1 MNRFAENI
9 VQLRQ
14 RFNLKQGEVADRIGI
29 HRKNWSNWENKLSQP
44 SVDGLLKI
52 CLFFGVSL
60 ADLVSGKS
68 EDATLDGHEPEMIN
82 KIVNGGAQN
91 RLAENIAWLRKK
103 EGLKQ
108 AEAAEKVG
116 VKRNT
121 WSNWENEVSEPSIDD
136 MIQISLFFQV
146 SLDTLVLG
154 ELEES
159 KNLDGPSAQSNDRG
173 EDIIMVPLSFRASY
187 LARCVDPEFQS
198 TLPVYR
204 LPHLGHGP
212 FRMFEVADDT
222 MAPAFDVSDLVVG
235 RLLENL
241 SEIQDG
247 QVYVVV
253 TAIDGVMV
261 RRVVSEIHTQGTVS
275 LICDNPNRQV
285 ASTTRV
291 LSSQLRE
298 VWLVVA
304 YISSRIP
311 QPGGFHSRL
320 EEIESRLKFLE
331 NKQQKDRR
339 D

>member
-103 EGLKQ
+103 DGLKQ

-136 MIQISLFFQV
+136 MIQISLFF
-146 SLDTLVLG
+146 
-154 ELEES
+154 
-159 KNLDGPSAQSNDRG
+159 
-173 EDIIMVPLSFRASY
+173 
-187 LARCVDPEFQS
+187 
-198 TLPVYR
+198 
-204 LPHLGHGP
+204 
-212 FRMFEVADDT
+212 
-222 MAPAFDVSDLVVG
+222 
-235 RLLENL
+235 
-241 SEIQDG
+241 
-247 QVYVVV
+247 
-253 TAIDGVMV
+253 
-261 RRVVSEIHTQGTVS
+261 
-275 LICDNPNRQV
+275 
-285 ASTTRV
+285 
-291 LSSQLRE
+291 
-298 VWLVVA
+298 
-304 YISSRIP
+304 
-311 QPGGFHSRL
+311 
-320 EEIESRLKFLE
+320 
-331 NKQQKDRR
+331 
-339 D
+339 